1 MRKCDGTISANSK
14 NYYSYFS
21 NVKFSWEAYFIFP
34 FDINSNYFYCK
45 GLKQVK
51 YMIDYNG
58 ILKSRNMKKIFS
70 GLNMTIMELVMK
82 LNTP

>member
-1 MRKCDGTISANSK
+1 MRKCDGTIWENSK

-51 YMIDYNG
+51 DI
-58 ILKSRNMKKIFS
+58 
-70 GLNMTIMELVMK
+70 
-82 LNTP
+82 